1 MNDTFYEQIVHRK
14 TRPVDIALRCLIVLV
29 ILAVAIWGFM
39 FIGIYSFFLAMV
51 LAVAAYYF
59 AFPRLKVEFEYSLV
73 NHELD
78 IDIIYSKESRKH
90 KISFDIQS
98 AEIIAPQ
105 NSPRLR
111 SYHPAKIL
119 DFTSGR
125 KDKTVYAIMTTTEH
139 KSSCILIEPDE
150 EMVEHM
156 KPWMGTKMYMD

>member
-29 ILAVAIWGFM
+29 ILAIAVWGFM
-39 FIGIYSFFLAMV
+39 FIGIYAFFLAMV

-78 IDIIYSKESRKH
+78 IDIIYSKETRKH

-105 NSPRLR
+105 NSPRLH

-125 KDKTVYAIMTTTEH
+125 KDRTAYAILNTTGH
-139 KSSCILIEPDE
+139 SSSCILIEPDE
-150 EMVEHM
+150 EMIEHM
-156 KPWMGTKMYMD
+156 KPWMGTKMYTD